1 MAIVRFE
8 PGARAPSDGAF
19 TLVGHFGEPTGFVCE
34 CKAGRNCRR
43 RRSTIASGLSSGM
56 WNSLE
61 NPPLARLPSLT

>member
-34 CKAGRNCRR
+34 CKAGEELPPTPVDDRFGTVLWYVEQPRE
-43 RRSTIASGLSSGM
+43 ST
-56 WNSLE
+56 
-61 NPPLARLPSLT
+61 ARTAA